1 MKKLIILLL
10 SVFALFPGFT
20 AEAKNSAKILKSRQR
35 LAQAESAKD
44 SIRILYD
51 ILDLSPREDYPRVG
65 REIDKVAERSGDV
78 KTRYDV
84 ARQIANSI
92 YDDPTLAEIE
102 KHVRSL
108 PKSKEQRETELFVKI
123 RRLAVRAK
131 RAGDDERKRVLS
143 ETMAL
148 DDYNTLDEYQKI
160 ERLYTICEYLSGFVK
175 GDMLVEYL
183 DDLSQ
188 LMKDSDIESYSLYN
202 VFYTESANI
211 YSSIGE
217 SEKALAAD
225 RELLN
230 VIDNLE
236 KKYQAQGRMY
246 RNYNLSRYVIY
257 RRMLS
262 NYKSLSVDEVN
273 ELYGKIRDLCQLD
286 EEVAEDF
293 ALKSRTAA
301 YHAMKNGRYVEA
313 LSFIRRQLRLN
324 NTVAVRRQMLEMMLE
339 AAKATGDS
347 TAIELASRDLEVSQ
361 REYAMLDSLTKYHEL
376 QLRYDLNMLKSE
388 NSRLELQNKN
398 NEITSTRR
406 LMGFVMVGW
415 VIFGILVIV
424 LLFYWTRY
432 RRTSNDLREFV
443 RSLSDERDE
452 LKQRTYREYESKN
465 GKKLAH
471 TPTPKLKNLSEIMN
485 YIINDVLYISSLGVS
500 TKSHFKETFPVRW
513 AMKNAVPGIEN
524 TGRADLSI
532 DITYPDE
539 NFEINTDKECLEYT
553 LNHLVRMA
561 VKMAPQNG
569 TVGISCREDKTLKM
583 AVFSVWHSGMNIPEG
598 EEEKLFENFVN
609 YKSLSEGGE
618 AALFMCRMVNF
629 FLTSSLRADKSYKNG
644 GRVMLMVPLK

>member
-10 SVFALFPGFT
+10 SVFAIFPAFT
-20 AEAKNSAKILKSRQR
+20 TEAKNSALILKNRQK
-35 LAQAESAKD
+35 LTKAGSAQD

-65 REIDKVAERSGDV
+65 REIDKIAERIGDL

-92 YDDPTLAEIE
+92 YDDAALSEIE
-102 KHVRSL
+102 NHVRSL
-108 PKSKEQRETELFVKI
+108 PPGKEQRETELFVKI

-148 DDYNTLDEYQKI
+148 DDYNTLDQYQKI

-217 SEKALAAD
+217 SEKALEAD
-225 RELLN
+225 HELLN
-230 VIDNLE
+230 VISNLE
-236 KKYQAQGRMY
+236 KKYQAQGRRY

-262 NYKSLSVDEVN
+262 NYKSLSLEEVN

-293 ALKSRTAA
+293 ALKSRTSA

-324 NTVAVRRQMLEMMLE
+324 NTVAIRRQMLEMMLE
-339 AAKATGDS
+339 AAKATSDS
-347 TAIELASRDLEVSQ
+347 TAIELASRELEVSQ

-398 NEITSTRR
+398 TEITATRR

-424 LLFYWTRY
+424 LLFFWTRY

-443 RSLSDERDE
+443 RSLSEERDE
-452 LKQRTYREYESKN
+452 LKQRTYREYEGMK
-465 GKKLAH
+465 GKALPH
-471 TPTPKLKNLSEIMN
+471 SQRPKVKSLSEIMN

-500 TKSHFKETFPVRW
+500 TKSHFKENFPVNSVIR
-513 AMKNAVPGIEN
+513 NVVPEIG
-524 TGRADLSI
+524 GGKRG
-532 DITYPDE
+532 DISVDVTYPETD
-539 NFEINTDKECLEYT
+539 FEVSTDKECLEYT
-553 LNHLVRMA
+553 LRHLVNTA
-561 VKMAPQNG
+561 LKMVPHNG

-583 AVFSVWHSGMNIPEG
+583 AVFSVWHSGDNIPEG

-644 GRVMLMVPLK
+644 GRVLLMVPLK